1 MRMVYKEMIS
11 QVGEPT
17 KGSKNGFTGGPSTKH
32 MIFLEDD
39 MVRSRGTLHGYDSST
54 TRAPFAYGQG
64 VLVWLFQWQPPNP
77 ANHLVIRVEPL
88 NDTYFPLQKA
98 DSRESAL
105 FFVRVLVMKEYY
117 DGTFTFARL
126 HDWYQRFGCRKKMPD
141 ASQGHATFQVPNSSL
156 VRGPSQRDTEWKQAT
171 TSSDRCFQK

>member
-1 MRMVYKEMIS
+1 
-11 QVGEPT
+11 
-17 KGSKNGFTGGPSTKH
+17 

-64 VLVWLFQWQPPNP
+64 ALVWLFQWQPPNP
-77 ANHLVIRVEPL
+77 ANRLVIRLEPL

-105 FFVRVLVMKEYY
+105 FFVRVLVK
-117 DGTFTFARL
+117 
-126 HDWYQRFGCRKKMPD
+126 
-141 ASQGHATFQVPNSSL
+141 
-156 VRGPSQRDTEWKQAT
+156 
-171 TSSDRCFQK
+171 

>member
-1 MRMVYKEMIS
+1 LVQNS
-11 QVGEPT
+11 FVDA
-17 KGSKNGFTGGPSTKH
+17 NGLQTNDFASWGTNKRLEKWFYWCPSTKH

-64 VLVWLFQWQPPNP
+64 ALVWLFQWQPPNP
-77 ANHLVIRVEPL
+77 ANRLVIRVEPL

-105 FFVRVLVMKEYY
+105 FL
-117 DGTFTFARL
+117 
-126 HDWYQRFGCRKKMPD
+126 
-141 ASQGHATFQVPNSSL
+141 
-156 VRGPSQRDTEWKQAT
+156 
-171 TSSDRCFQK
+171 